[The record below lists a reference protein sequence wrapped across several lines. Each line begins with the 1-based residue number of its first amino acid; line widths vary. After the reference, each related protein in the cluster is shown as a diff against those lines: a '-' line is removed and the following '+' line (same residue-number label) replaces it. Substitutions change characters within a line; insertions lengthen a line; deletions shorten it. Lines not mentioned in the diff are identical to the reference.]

1 MSRAGFAGLLL
12 GLIVLSAGCRM
23 CAHPY
28 DYCGP
33 TFTGGG
39 PCPPTEP
46 RAGSVLAAGATPV
59 SEPATSQPS
68 PAAPSATSTQSGTID
83 YTMQNAGTIS
93 SLIQGAEGVGTEAA
107 TITESP
113 ATLPTTS
120 SETPGW
126 TSQRRNT
133 TRFRAGR

>member
-1 MSRAGFAGLLL
+1 MSHAGFAGLLL
-12 GLIVLSAGCRM
+12 GLIVLSTGCRM

-33 TFTGGG
+33 TFTGDG
-39 PCPPTEP
+39 PCCPNEP

-59 SEPATSQPS
+59 PEPATSPPSQP
-68 PAAPSATSTQSGTID
+68 ATSPQAGTLD
-83 YTMQNAGTIS
+83 YSMQNNGAIS
-93 SLIQGAEGVGTEAA
+93 SLIQGAEGEGTEAV

-113 ATLPTTS
+113 VALPTTSS

-126 TSQRRNT
+126 TSPRRNT
-133 TRFRAGR
+133 ARPRSGR